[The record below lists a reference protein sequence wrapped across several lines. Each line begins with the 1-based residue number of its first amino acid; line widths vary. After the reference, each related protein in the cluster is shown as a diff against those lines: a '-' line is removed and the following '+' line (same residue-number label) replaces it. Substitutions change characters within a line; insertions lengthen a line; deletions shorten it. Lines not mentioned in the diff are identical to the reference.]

1 VRQRIPGEVTKQ
13 SALMSPQTADP
24 MHVTNDW
31 QRNIDTL
38 RIADKTA
45 LRLGP
50 GTLLEVGAFD
60 VDRHLM
66 HPIFLWLDYTYDDY
80 GGFARLSDA
89 HLIGGL
95 KNRLL
100 VGANLLNGDTD
111 ARMYAIGPGAAK
123 LALLSDL
130 DQNSRNLSFY
140 AEDAFN
146 LLLGFAMV
154 AGTNYLH
161 AVREQSVVYSL
172 IGDQAGG
179 QTFDL
184 WSPKLGLLWDV
195 DPTWQV
201 FANVN
206 KSAEIPSFGENQ
218 IGNPILTAEAQTAI
232 TYEIGTRG
240 RRADHSWDLAVYRAN
255 LDHELQCLN
264 ANLGSFCHVVNAN
277 ETVHQGVEAGFGAA
291 VWKSILVA
299 GRKPDALW
307 FNAAYTFSDF
317 RFDDDPSFGSNQI
330 PGAPRHYLRA
340 ELLYKH
346 PSGIYLGPNIEWV
359 PEAYWVD
366 NANTF
371 QTAAYAIWGL
381 KAGFDNGGKWTTYIE
396 GRNLSDRA
404 YIASTSIVGNAAGAD
419 LPLFNPGNGREVYGG
434 VQYRW

>member
-1 VRQRIPGEVTKQ
+1 
-13 SALMSPQTADP
+13 
-24 MHVTNDW
+24 
-31 QRNIDTL
+31 
-38 RIADKTA
+38 
-45 LRLGP
+45 
-50 GTLLEVGAFD
+50 
-60 VDRHLM
+60 
-66 HPIFLWLDYTYDDY
+66 
-80 GGFARLSDA
+80 
-89 HLIGGL
+89 
-95 KNRLL
+95 LL

-240 RRADHSWDLAVYRAN
+240 RRADHS
-255 LDHELQCLN
+255 
-264 ANLGSFCHVVNAN
+264 
-277 ETVHQGVEAGFGAA
+277 
-291 VWKSILVA
+291 
-299 GRKPDALW
+299 
-307 FNAAYTFSDF
+307 
-317 RFDDDPSFGSNQI
+317 
-330 PGAPRHYLRA
+330 
-340 ELLYKH
+340 
-346 PSGIYLGPNIEWV
+346 
-359 PEAYWVD
+359 
-366 NANTF
+366 
-371 QTAAYAIWGL
+371 
-381 KAGFDNGGKWTTYIE
+381 
-396 GRNLSDRA
+396 
-404 YIASTSIVGNAAGAD
+404 
-419 LPLFNPGNGREVYGG
+419 
-434 VQYRW
+434 